1 MAPASAAPAPTAT
14 DPIAERI
21 GQLAAAPRINP
32 AKPPPGIAPEKR
44 TLRVQLG
51 AVRTESE
58 ARGEWERL
66 KRKNTDL
73 LGTLSAVTV
82 RADLGEK
89 GIYYRIQA
97 GPISDTSIA
106 DRICSELRQRRQACM
121 IVH

>member
-1 MAPASAAPAPTAT
+1 M
-14 DPIAERI
+14 
-21 GQLAAAPRINP
+21 
-32 AKPPPGIAPEKR
+32 
-44 TLRVQLG
+44 QLG

-73 LGTLSAVTV
+73 LGTLSAVAV

-97 GPISDTSIA
+97 GPISNTSTA
-106 DRICSELRQRRQACM
+106 DRICSELRQRRLACM
-121 IVH
+121 IVR